1 MHGAALN
8 GRGKLLLL
16 LLMHVCSARSIFG
29 KWIFSLLYKPR
40 AAEPHS
46 LWQESTQTLMHRKHY
61 GGHLSRCGRRT
72 REKCI
77 SWWSAFLEVSCKTE
91 GSDQADYQIH
101 KHCRM
106 VTLLSFHRINFWS
119 LPIDFVFI
127 LLRGNEL
134 NCNGVSIID
143 AGAFVHYL
151 SLTLFSF
158 SLTLIECQSSN
169 IAAVLSNGK
178 MKLLSLWTDL
188 TARI

>member
-16 LLMHVCSARSIFG
+16 LLLTHVCSARSIFG

-40 AAEPHS
+40 AAKPHS

-72 REKCI
+72 RKSASP

-91 GSDQADYQIH
+91 GSDQADYWIH

-106 VTLLSFHRINFWS
+106 VSLLSFQLINFWS
-119 LPIDFVFI
+119 LSIDFAF
-127 LLRGNEL
+127 RGNEL

-143 AGAFVHYL
+143 VGTFIHYL
-151 SLTLFSF
+151 GLILFSF
-158 SLTLIECQSSN
+158 SLTLIACQSSN
-169 IAAVLSNGK
+169 IAAVLSDGK
-178 MKLLSLWTDL
+178 IKLLSLWTDL
-188 TARI
+188 PARI